1 MKKTWIWLLALAAM
15 AGWASVETFRLAQ
28 ATQQAADSQQQQ
40 LRVTAK
46 TQAFL
51 AKNIQIAH
59 TDPSTSPAAS
69 PEKR

>member
-1 MKKTWIWLLALAAM
+1 MKKSWIWLLALALV

-46 TQAFL
+46 AQASL
-51 AKNIQIAH
+51 ARNVQVAH
-59 TDPSTSPAAS
+59 SETPPNPGAS
-69 PEKR
+69 SEKR